1 MNILFDINHPV
12 DVNFFKNAI
21 LILRKKGHNIYIIFR
36 GRGKL
41 EKILRYEL
49 AEFPITMLGEHAKG
63 FLNKITSQ
71 LHRDYKIIPFIKR
84 NNIDLVACFGPTAAI
99 STWYCRKPYLAF
111 DDDFEYK
118 IPFYHANWFST
129 KHIYPD
135 MIEYSNSKTVK
146 YHGFKELAYLHPK
159 YLKVSDKILD
169 SYSIEPNEY
178 VFIREISNVSLN
190 YQDSNSTLDQIIETI
205 RKRGLTILLSLENK
219 ELHQFYT
226 DKGCVVLKEPV
237 SDIYSLMY
245 YSLFAISSGYTWA
258 RETALLGVPTIY
270 TGGRAMVVNSA
281 LVKAGA
287 MFEVDSVDEIKKL
300 VSQLTIDTKKEIRNN
315 ILNLVENKWDD
326 TTEVILNQIEF
337 FLKQPIK

>member
-21 LILRKKGHNIYIIFR
+21 LILQKKGHNIYITFR

-49 AEFPITMLGEHAKG
+49 PEIPIVKFGEHAKG
-63 FLNKITSQ
+63 LLNKIISQ
-71 LHRDYKIIPFIKR
+71 LHRDYKIIPFIKK
-84 NNIDLVACFGPTAAI
+84 NEIDLVACFGPTAAI
-99 STWYCRKPYLAF
+99 SSWYCRKPYLAF

-135 MIEYSNSKTVK
+135 MIEYLNSKTVK

-159 YLKVSDKILD
+159 YLNVSDKILET
-169 SYSIEPNEY
+169 YSIKPNEY

-190 YQDSNSTLDQIIETI
+190 YQENNSILNQLIDTI
-205 RKRGLTILLSLENK
+205 KKQGLTLLLSLENK

-226 DKGCVVLKEPV
+226 DKGCVILEEPV
-237 SDIYSLMY
+237 TDIYSLMY
-245 YSLFAISSGYTWA
+245 YALFAISSGDTVA
-258 RETALLGVPTIY
+258 RETALLGVPTLY
-270 TGGRAMVVNSA
+270 TGGRAMVVNEA
-281 LVKAGA
+281 LVKAGS
-287 MFEVDSVDEIKKL
+287 MFELTNVAKIE
-300 VSQLTIDTKKEIRNN
+300 QLITQITIDKKEAIRSN

-326 TTEVILNQIEF
+326 TTEVILNQINAF
-337 FLKQPIK
+337 N